1 MRILRKLIREMTDAA
16 SRDLED
22 KYFGISQASL
32 DALSKALLEMFGR
45 RGEWEYSSSDPEVVA
60 LRKRFRIPV
69 EYIGGGSYRIV
80 FSIGNDLV
88 LKISTDSLGSVPF
101 DPPADQMNAD
111 DFALG
116 TDPDI
121 RNIVPRAYKH
131 ADDWSWVVLERVEP
145 LGWESDFLQFFRSEL
160 LPDPLSLGESGKE
173 SYDTLFRVLLDMQN
187 YKLYRPLD
195 MNDTVLSYFR
205 GSELAKETP
214 DPSVPL
220 LEIRK
225 DLLRTSVAFRGLVIA
240 RKRYNI
246 RTTEIH
252 SGNLG
257 IGSDGRLVLLDSS
270 IFPDT

>member
-1 MRILRKLIREMTDAA
+1 MRILRNLIREMTDAE

-22 KYFGISQASL
+22 KYFGISQESL

-45 RGEWEYSSSDPEVVA
+45 QGEWEYSPNDPELVA
-60 LRKRFRIPV
+60 LRKRFRVPI
-69 EYIGGGSYRIV
+69 EYVGGGSYRIV

-88 LKISTDSLGSVPF
+88 LKISTDSLGDEPF

-131 ADDWSWVVLERVEP
+131 SDDWSWVLLERVEP
-145 LGWESDFLQFFRSEL
+145 LPRESDFLKFFRSEL
-160 LPDPLSLGESGKE
+160 LPDPNSLGESGKE
-173 SYDTLFRVLLDMQN
+173 SYETLIHALLDMKN
-187 YKLYRPLD
+187 YYNYRPLD
-195 MNDTVLSYFR
+195 MTDTVLSYFR
-205 GSELAKETP
+205 GGELAKATP

-225 DLLRTSVAFRGLVIA
+225 DLLRRSAVFRNLVIA

-246 RTTEIH
+246 RSFEIR
-252 SGNLG
+252 SDNLG